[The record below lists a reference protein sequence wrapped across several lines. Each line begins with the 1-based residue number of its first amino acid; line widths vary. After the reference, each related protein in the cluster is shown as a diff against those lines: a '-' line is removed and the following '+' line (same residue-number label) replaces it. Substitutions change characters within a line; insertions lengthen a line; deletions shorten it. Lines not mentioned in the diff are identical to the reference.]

1 MQVTYEIRT
10 QRNARVFAYESLHR
24 AQEERLKAE
33 KRVGLKMQIVKIT
46 HMEEVLHD

>member
-1 MQVTYEIRT
+1 MQVTYEVRT

-24 AQEERLKAE
+24 AQEARLEAE
-33 KRVGLKMQIVKIT
+33 KRVGVKMQIVKIT